1 MAGIG
6 FALRSFAQRDEL
18 SASMRGYSHAAF
30 VSAGPWLFTVIAL
43 ASIDLFSRER
53 LAEGDLLRF
62 STIVIYNFAF
72 SLVLSGPLV
81 LVLTRHLS
89 DRLYAK
95 DTKGVSGMLVGGLL
109 VLWAVQLCVGIGFFE
124 TYTVLP
130 RAIAAV
136 AVVGFLLTGGIWLV
150 ALFLSA
156 LKSYETISAVFGLG
170 MVTGF
175 GLAAVL
181 MEPFGLFGVLSGFTV
196 GLAVIFFA
204 LTARVLAEYPGAV
217 EEPFAFV
224 RSFGRYWELALA
236 GLFYNAAIWVDK
248 VVMWFAP
255 GRRVIEPGLV
265 ANPTYDSAMFFAYL
279 SIVPALTIFLVSVET
294 QFFEHYVRFYRDL
307 RNHATLQEIRRNH
320 KAVIGA
326 LMTGFRNVTVIQSVL
341 CYLAILVA
349 PGLIGMAK
357 GGLELVPIFRYG
369 VLGALFHTLLLFSL
383 VVISYFDLRRL
394 LLGISVLFFALNGG
408 LTLLL
413 MQGGPAYTGYGYL
426 LASLVTFVIAYGA
439 AARRI
444 SRLPYLTFIANN
456 PGLQ

>member
-109 VLWAVQLCVGIGFFE
+109 VLWAVQLCVGIGFVE

-217 EEPFAFV
+217 E
-224 RSFGRYWELALA
+224 
-236 GLFYNAAIWVDK
+236 
-248 VVMWFAP
+248 
-255 GRRVIEPGLV
+255 
-265 ANPTYDSAMFFAYL
+265 
-279 SIVPALTIFLVSVET
+279 
-294 QFFEHYVRFYRDL
+294 
-307 RNHATLQEIRRNH
+307 
-320 KAVIGA
+320 
-326 LMTGFRNVTVIQSVL
+326 
-341 CYLAILVA
+341 
-349 PGLIGMAK
+349 
-357 GGLELVPIFRYG
+357 
-369 VLGALFHTLLLFSL
+369 
-383 VVISYFDLRRL
+383 
-394 LLGISVLFFALNGG
+394 
-408 LTLLL
+408 
-413 MQGGPAYTGYGYL
+413 
-426 LASLVTFVIAYGA
+426 
-439 AARRI
+439 
-444 SRLPYLTFIANN
+444 
-456 PGLQ
+456 

>member
-109 VLWAVQLCVGIGFFE
+109 VLWAVQLCVGIGFVE

-156 LKSYETISAVFGLG
+156 LRSYETISAVFGLG

-326 LMTGFRNVTVIQSVL
+326 LMAGFRNVTVIQSVL

-369 VLGALFHTLLLFSL
+369 VLGALFHNFGALLRPQ
-383 VVISYFDLRRL
+383 RR
-394 LLGISVLFFALNGG
+394 SH
-408 LTLLL
+408 
-413 MQGGPAYTGYGYL
+413 PAPHAGRARLYRIWL
-426 LASLVTFVIAYGA
+426 LAGEPRHLCGSV
-439 AARRI
+439 
-444 SRLPYLTFIANN
+444 
-456 PGLQ
+456 